1 MFEVN
6 LVKERKKEERM
17 GGRKKK
23 KEITIVTMLG
33 SQALG
38 CLSYEEL
45 TKGLNNVF
53 YF

>member
-1 MFEVN
+1 
-6 LVKERKKEERM
+6 M

-45 TKGLNNVF
+45 TKGLNKRNIYILVF